1 MKLAD
6 AAVDM
11 LRSAGYQ
18 VKVAKRPPVA
28 TTPFPG
34 AKIYG
39 RRIRIGEVLD
49 KPYGLPVQVAMA
61 LWLLQQTDPPSG
73 VIFPNDTSAIVQVSD

>member
-18 VKVAKRPPVA
+18 VKVTNRPHL
-28 TTPFPG
+28 TNTPMPG
-34 AKIYG
+34 QLLYG
-39 RRIRIGEVLD
+39 NRIRIGEVLD

-73 VIFPNDTSAIVQVSD
+73 VVLLSSTSAIVQVPD